1 MAVRTALIIPAAG
14 QGERL
19 GAACPKAF
27 VELAGEPL
35 LRHAVRGAVDSGVVD
50 TVVVAVPVGYAETA
64 RGLLDD
70 AGRPFTIVAGGATR
84 ADSVAACLAGTA
96 VDTDA
101 VLIHDAARCLTPPE
115 VFVAVAA
122 ALVAGA
128 EAVVP
133 GVAVADTIKEVAGDV
148 VTRTP
153 DRATLRAIQTPQG
166 LRTDIARRAHAEIA
180 DAVTD
185 DASMAERLGCKVQVV
200 PGHAEAFKITDAM
213 DIVLAEAVLARR
225 EARS

>member
-1 MAVRTALIIPAAG
+1 MRTALIVPAAG
-14 QGERL
+14 QGARL

-35 LRHAVRGAVDSGVVD
+35 LRRAVRSAVDSGVVD
-50 TVVVAVPVGYAETA
+50 TVIVAVPDGYAGAA
-64 RGLLDD
+64 RDLLGD
-70 AGRPFTIVAGGATR
+70 AGRPCTIVAGGATR

-122 ALVAGA
+122 ALAAGA

-133 GVAVADTIKEVAGDV
+133 GVAVTDTIKEVAGDV

-153 DRATLRAIQTPQG
+153 DRAALRAIQTPQG
-166 LRTDIARRAHAEIA
+166 LRIDIARRAHAEIA

-185 DASMAERLGCKVQVV
+185 DAGMAERLGCKVQVV
-200 PGHAEAFKITDAM
+200 PGHAEAFKITDAL

-225 EARS
+225 EGRP